1 MTKRLCKEFYEKDAI
16 LKAIQAYK
24 SLADI
29 SVSEDD
35 NYYFFKINQSD
46 YAPELVAN
54 EFENY
59 ILGIMN
65 T

>member
-1 MTKRLCKEFYEKDAI
+1 MKKRLCKDFYEKDAL
-16 LKAIQAYK
+16 LKAVKAYK

-29 SVSEDD
+29 SVTEDD
-35 NYYFFKINQSD
+35 NYYYYNINKSD
-46 YAPELVAN
+46 YEPDLVAN

-59 ILGIMN
+59 IVGIMN

>member
-1 MTKRLCKEFYEKDAI
+1 MTNKLTKSFYEKDSILEAI
-16 LKAIQAYK
+16 NAYK
-24 SLADI
+24 SLASI

-35 NYYFFKINQSD
+35 DYYYYKIESSIYDPQ
-46 YAPELVAN
+46 LVAN

-59 ILGIMN
+59 VLGLMN

>member
-1 MTKRLCKEFYEKDAI
+1 MNNKLCKEFYEKDAL

-29 SVSEDD
+29 SVTEDD
-35 NYYFFKINQSD
+35 YYYYFNIKRSD
-46 YAPELVAN
+46 YEPDLVAN